1 MFENYL
7 DRLTLLKELGISQS
21 TPSRRMKYDN
31 FPYIKMKG
39 RLFFNKNEVKKY
51 LNSYSVN
58 YVFQEKEKD

>member
-21 TPSRRMKYDN
+21 TLSRRMKYDN

-51 LNSYSVN
+51 
-58 YVFQEKEKD
+58 